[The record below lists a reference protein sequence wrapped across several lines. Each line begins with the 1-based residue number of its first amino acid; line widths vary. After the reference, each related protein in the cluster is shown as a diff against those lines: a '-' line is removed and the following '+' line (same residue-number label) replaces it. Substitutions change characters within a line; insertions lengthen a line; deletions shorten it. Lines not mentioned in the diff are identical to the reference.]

1 MGFNKNRLYIAL
13 YPSGVVNNEERRYH
27 WGFLIGPKNESGT
40 EVPGMRYHVK
50 NHPMRG
56 WIYEEIDLP
65 NVRST
70 NNLLARIIIAK
81 VEDEKRLVEI
91 IRSTPVVQN
100 DPNWRCR
107 TWVADVLSRIAMGG
121 GRAVGTSELEWAKI
135 ESVARAYVASKT
147 ATGRYL
153 DPVVMTLPKPTWD
166 MLQGKEVVP

>member
-1 MGFNKNRLYIAL
+1 
-13 YPSGVVNNEERRYH
+13 
-27 WGFLIGPKNESGT
+27 
-40 EVPGMRYHVK
+40 MRYHVK